1 MAETPPNLPPDEGSL
16 EDSGAFSNFFND
28 VKWAWER
35 VGTPLVWAVAIGA
48 IAFFG
53 YRMVSLRAEAS
64 KQTAWLDLYGA
75 TSPESRELAIDA
87 TNSPS
92 VRATAHLRAGDLLL
106 EEANTAA
113 EADAADI
120 LAAVAG
126 HYEQAIAE
134 APHPIYALNALD
146 GLGVVAEARH
156 DTEAARSRYEAVR
169 ERATP
174 DFPYW
179 IDLADK
185 RLAMLPRLA
194 EPVEFAPEPEPEP
207 LPEGDVP
214 SEAPAEPGEATAPA
228 EPAE

>member
-35 VGTPLVWAVAIGA
+35 VGTPLVAAVAVVA
-48 IAFFG
+48 IVFAG
-53 YRMVSLRAEAS
+53 YRLVTQRAEAS

-75 TSPESRELAIDA
+75 TSPESLELAIDA
-87 TNSPS
+87 TNSAS

-106 EEANTAA
+106 EEATTAG

-120 LAAVAG
+120 LTAAAG
-126 HYEQAIAE
+126 HYERAIAE
-134 APHPIYALNALD
+134 APHPIYELNALD
-146 GLGVVAEARH
+146 GLGVVSEAMH
-156 DTEAARSRYEAVR
+156 DTDAARSRYESLR

-179 IDLADK
+179 SDLAEK

-194 EPVEFAPEPEPEP
+194 EPVAFAPEPEPQVEP
-207 LPEGDVP
+207 EPAAATDAGKTD
-214 SEAPAEPGEATAPA
+214 APTDPGE
-228 EPAE
+228 